1 MKQDILHVTQK
12 LDIIEED
19 PETLK
24 KEIYFSRIEDVGEDF
39 VLVTPPFRKGFY
51 LPPRVGRMIAGRVV
65 SNKIPYLFKANLLR
79 YRSEQIPLWEIS
91 MPSSFSKSQL
101 RENVRLEVSLSVTLE
116 PVPGGEEKV
125 LIRTLTRDLSAGG
138 IQVVLLKPL
147 PVGTTVKV
155 MVMVSPDFVL
165 ETQGTIIRLMP
176 PMPPLDKYV
185 AGIQFGELEPATKQK
200 IIRFIFSKQA
210 ELRMKEK
217 EWFE

>member
-1 MKQDILHVTQK
+1 MRQDILRVTQK

-125 LIRTLTRDLSAGG
+125 LIRT
-138 IQVVLLKPL
+138 
-147 PVGTTVKV
+147 
-155 MVMVSPDFVL
+155 
-165 ETQGTIIRLMP
+165 
-176 PMPPLDKYV
+176 
-185 AGIQFGELEPATKQK
+185 
-200 IIRFIFSKQA
+200 
-210 ELRMKEK
+210 
-217 EWFE
+217 

>member
-1 MKQDILHVTQK
+1 
-12 LDIIEED
+12 
-19 PETLK
+19 
-24 KEIYFSRIEDVGEDF
+24 
-39 VLVTPPFRKGFY
+39 
-51 LPPRVGRMIAGRVV
+51 MIAGRVV
-65 SNKIPYLFKANLLR
+65 SNKTPYLFKANLLR

-91 MPSSFSKSQL
+91 MPSSFAKSQL
-101 RENVRLEVSLSVTLE
+101 RENVRLEISLGVTLE
-116 PVPGGEEKV
+116 PVPGGEEKN

-138 IQVVLLKPL
+138 IQVVLSKPL

-155 MVMVSPDFVL
+155 FVTVGPDFVL

-176 PMPPLDKYV
+176 PMPPLDKYF
-185 AGIQFGELEPATKQK
+185 AGIQFAEMESATKQK